1 MGTPLLDLKAECNTI
16 ITMGYGTRV
25 WRQIK
30 RLKKPDPDP
39 SLCKIL
45 LSIKDTNQW
54 GKE

>member
-1 MGTPLLDLKAECNTI
+1 MGIAVLDLKAECNTI
-16 ITMGYGTRV
+16 ITMGYSTSLEI
-25 WRQIK
+25 QIN
-30 RLKKPDPDP
+30 RLKKPEPDP